1 MLFFINNPQKCTTKC
16 LKNAQMMEK
25 SNKMEKNNKKSIQYK
40 TDEDRQT
47 THVIVKM
54 TEGLKKSIKETAK
67 KEGKTMSEMLRQ
79 LALQDNSGVIAM
91 EKATKKEKKPKKKIA
106 WNNIVPIQ
114 RLGEEPIGYT
124 RSYVHQIIW
133 HDVKSEVPE
142 DAAMGYDI
150 DINTDGCKL
159 LLLVKVKEDGRTYLE
174 LEHGWYDAKID
185 RNRIVVDKDMEGKV
199 VAYSFTQAI
208 EPLYIFNEME

>member
-1 MLFFINNPQKCTTKC
+1 
-16 LKNAQMMEK
+16 MEK
-25 SNKMEKNNKKSIQYK
+25 INRKGIPYKK
-40 TDEDRQT
+40 DEDKKT
-47 THVIVKM
+47 TSVLIRL
-54 TEGLKKSIKETAK
+54 TEGLKKSVQEAAIKENKTVSGMLRDLALNDKSRKKPVKEAVK
-67 KEGKTMSEMLRQ
+67 KEIKS
-79 LALQDNSGVIAM
+79 AV
-91 EKATKKEKKPKKKIA
+91 KKEKKAQKRIV

-142 DAAMGYDI
+142 VAAMGYDI

-199 VAYSFTQAI
+199 VAYSFEQAI
-208 EPLYIFNEME
+208 EPLYIFNEMD